1 MTFVSFNFYIF
12 LAIVILVYYIL
23 PLRVRWIALLVG
35 SLFFYAYI
43 SEYSIAKVS
52 SLVVA
57 AFLCWIFGIFQCRFP
72 KLKKVWL
79 TLSIAAVGLP
89 LIIIKEIPF
98 LTYLT
103 GWKKPDWL
111 IVPIGIAFYSM
122 QLISYSVDVYY
133 GKTNGQRN
141 YFKFLLFASF
151 FPQIIQGPIPRY
163 NQLQSQLI
171 EGHRFDERR
180 FVKGFML
187 ILWGFFLKLCIADK
201 AAVIVNAVFDNY
213 PTYKGMY
220 VLVAGVL
227 YSFELYTD
235 FLACTTFAQGM
246 SGMLGIEIMDNFN
259 HPYFAD
265 SVKEFWR
272 RWHISLSS
280 WLRDYIYIPLG
291 GNRKVKF
298 RKYLNLMITFAV
310 SGIWHGAGYKFLFWG
325 LLHSAYQISGEILI
339 PIKNRIERF
348 VFLNEHSKVNRII
361 KIIITFNLVTVAWI
375 IFRAESLKTAFSMIK
390 SIFTVRNVW
399 ILTDDSIFELGLGW
413 KECIV
418 LLFCL
423 FILLA
428 VSYFQEKGVQIR
440 ERVLELMLPLR
451 WFVYI
456 GTIIFILIFG
466 TYGYGFDAQS
476 FIYGGF

>member
-1 MTFVSFNFYIF
+1 
-12 LAIVILVYYIL
+12 
-23 PLRVRWIALLVG
+23 
-35 SLFFYAYI
+35 
-43 SEYSIAKVS
+43 
-52 SLVVA
+52 
-57 AFLCWIFGIFQCRFP
+57 
-72 KLKKVWL
+72 
-79 TLSIAAVGLP
+79 
-89 LIIIKEIPF
+89 
-98 LTYLT
+98 
-103 GWKKPDWL
+103 
-111 IVPIGIAFYSM
+111 
-122 QLISYSVDVYY
+122 
-133 GKTNGQRN
+133 
-141 YFKFLLFASF
+141 
-151 FPQIIQGPIPRY
+151 
-163 NQLQSQLI
+163 
-171 EGHRFDERR
+171 
-180 FVKGFML
+180 ML

-213 PTYKGMY
+213 PTYKGMF

-246 SGMLGIEIMDNFN
+246 SGMLGIEIIDNFN
-259 HPYFAD
+259 HPYFAE
-265 SVKEFWR
+265 SVKDFWR

-291 GNRKVKF
+291 GNRKGKI
-298 RKYLNLMITFAV
+298 RKYLNLMITFAI

-325 LLHSAYQISGEILI
+325 LLHSTYQIFGEILI
-339 PIKNRIERF
+339 PIKKRVERF
-348 VFLNEHSKVNRII
+348 LFLNEHSKVNRII
-361 KIIITFNLVTVAWI
+361 KIIITFNLVMVAWI

-399 ILTDDSIFELGLGW
+399 ILTDDSIFELGLEW

-418 LLFCL
+418 LIICL

-440 ERVLELMLPLR
+440 DRVLGLTLPFR
-451 WFVYI
+451 WTVYI